1 MLLKLY
7 HFGKEEV
14 KSSCRS
20 EVFYYLSHLSGI
32 HTFPVCVGGPV
43 DPGTASGEYR
53 VRHRTLQTL
62 PLPTGGAP
70 QLPEDGA
77 SHRNQERGKQLPLL
91 HSQ

>member
-1 MLLKLY
+1 MLQNFITLEKRR
-7 HFGKEEV
+7 
-14 KSSCRS
+14 SSVVAS
-20 EVFYYLSHLSGI
+20 DLSHLYGL

-53 VRHRTLQTL
+53 VRHRALQAL

-70 QLPEDGA
+70 QLPEDRA

-91 HSQ
+91 HNQ